1 MRHALVALALAAL
14 HFAQANAADF
24 PSRPISLV
32 VPFAAGGGT
41 DSLARD
47 LAVRLQ
53 EKLGQPVV
61 VENRGGAGGAIG
73 AEFVARARPDGHT
86 LLFVTS
92 TFVTH
97 AASEEHLPYDV
108 QADFA
113 PIALLGRGP
122 MLLVAAD
129 ATGWNTPKDLIEAVR
144 RAPGT
149 IAYCSAGPGSI
160 NHMAAELF
168 AQSAKLSMIHVPYKG
183 NGPAIADVLAGRVQI
198 FFTTVPTILGQVKA
212 RRVRLLAVTGRERSS
227 LFPDTPTI
235 AESGLP
241 EYAVYTWWGIV
252 APAGTNAD
260 LVRTLNK
267 AINDASPALGRR
279 LVDEGGMP
287 RQGPPE
293 DLAAT
298 IGEELK
304 GWRELVKRAGLKLS
318 R

>member
-1 MRHALVALALAAL
+1 MKTVLAIVLAAL
-14 HFAQANAADF
+14 QFASAHAADF
-24 PSRPISLV
+24 PTRPVSLV

-47 LAVRLQ
+47 LSVRLQ
-53 EKLGQPVV
+53 ERLGQPVI

-73 AEFVARARPDGHT
+73 AESVARAKPDGHT

-97 AASEEHLPYDV
+97 AASEERLPYDV
-108 QADFA
+108 QKDFA
-113 PIALLGRGP
+113 PVALLGRGP
-122 MLLVAAD
+122 MLLVSAE
-129 ATGWNTPKDLIEAVR
+129 ATGWNTLKDFVDAAR

-149 IAYCSAGPGSI
+149 ITYCSAGPGSI

-168 AQSAKLSMIHVPYKG
+168 AQSANLSLIHVPYKG
-183 NGPAIADVLAGRVQI
+183 NGPAITDVLAGRIQA

-212 RRVRLLAVTGRERSS
+212 KRVRLLAVTGRERSP
-227 LFPDTPTI
+227 LFPDTPTV
-235 AESGLP
+235 AESGVP
-241 EYAVYTWWGIV
+241 GYAVYTWWGIV

-260 LVRTLNK
+260 VVRALNK
-267 AINDASPALGRR
+267 AINDASPTLARR
-279 LVDEGGMP
+279 MVDEGGMP
-287 RQGPPE
+287 QQGPPE